1 MVVADRCFRNNDYL
15 DADIK
20 GSSELFLRNT
30 DNALLCAALVRDKH
44 PNAIGATWG
53 KDTTW
58 NKFTGVYQFFKGLQI
73 GTEYKIDEKYYR
85 IKAQQIMGKSLESD
99 EEKIS

>member
-1 MVVADRCFRNNDYL
+1 MVVADRCYRNNDYL

-20 GSSELFLRNT
+20 GSYELFLRNT

-58 NKFTGVYQFFKGLQI
+58 NKFTGVYRDCYAEYGPQKSKFEYSSRYIACKFKG
-73 GTEYKIDEKYYR
+73 THSK
-85 IKAQQIMGKSLESD
+85 
-99 EEKIS
+99 

>member
-20 GSSELFLRNT
+20 GSSDLFLRNT

-44 PNAIGATWG
+44 PDAIGATWG
-53 KDTTW
+53 KDTSW
-58 NKFTGVYQFFKGLQI
+58 NKFTGVYRDCYAEYGPQKSKFEYSSRYLACKFKG
-73 GTEYKIDEKYYR
+73 TYSK
-85 IKAQQIMGKSLESD
+85 
-99 EEKIS
+99 